1 MRAFVSSTVQYCSCV
16 ISFNL
21 HNNPTRVITD
31 FIDKEIKVKCDTYP
45 ELGGSTP
52 LMLDSPVSLG

>member
-1 MRAFVSSTVQYCSCV
+1 MSSTVQYYSCA